1 MQVYIVSVFY
11 RRPDLKLISQANL
24 NRKFHGSRG
33 QKIESPITKLAAK
46 KVIKPAA
53 SVYWH

>member
-24 NRKFHGSRG
+24 NRKFHGTRG